1 MKSVLPETRKRVEQS
16 TSDNV
21 SQKIEQELERNIHYY
36 SDKGYN
42 TLTRRLN
49 QLDKE
54 WDTER
59 VLEANASF
67 LVVVGSI
74 LALTVNKKW
83 IFLPAVIGAFLLQHA
98 VQGWCPPL
106 PLIRRFGI
114 RTPQEIQKERNAL
127 KEFRGDFK

>member
-1 MKSVLPETRKRVEQS
+1 MKSLLPDTRKRVEQS
-16 TSDNV
+16 TSDEI
-21 SQKIEQELERNIHYY
+21 SQKIQQELDRNIHYY

-42 TLTRRLN
+42 TLTRRLK

-59 VLEANASF
+59 VLAANASF
-67 LVVVGSI
+67 FVIIGGVLALTVSRKWILLPVVVGS
-74 LALTVNKKW
+74 
-83 IFLPAVIGAFLLQHA
+83 FLFQHA
-98 VQGWCPPL
+98 LQGWCPPL

-114 RTPQEIQKERNAL
+114 RTPQEIQEERNVL